1 MERLKIAAEVRESGR
16 KGVNRRL
23 RKAGRIPAVLYGRGE
38 KPLNLSLPTKEFTHM
53 MKGASG
59 MNALIDLSL
68 SEGGKA
74 SQVVVMVKDYQT
86 DVLRHVISHL
96 DLLKID
102 MTQKIVV
109 KVPVHVVGKSVGV
122 VNGGLVE
129 QVHREIEV
137 KCLPGNIPEKID
149 VDITPLDI
157 GNSFHTKDLALPE
170 GVEAVTGADQTIVS
184 VVAPREEEVAA
195 PAAEAAP
202 AESAAGGP
210 AAGGEAAPGGKAE
223 GKPEAKAKSAGG
235 GEAKPE
241 KK

>member
-1 MERLKIAAEVRESGR
+1 MERLKITAEVRESGR

-23 RKAGRIPAVLYGRGE
+23 RKDGRIPAVLYGRGE

-59 MNALIDLSL
+59 MNALIDLNL
-68 SEGGKA
+68 DAGGKA

-86 DVLRHVISHL
+86 DVLRHFISHL

-109 KVPVHVVGKSVGV
+109 KVPVHVVGKAVGV
-122 VNGGLVE
+122 TNGGLVE
-129 QVHREIEV
+129 QVSREIEV
-137 KCLPGNIPEKID
+137 RCLPGSIPEKID

-157 GNSFHTKDLALPE
+157 GNSFHTRDLVLPE

-184 VVAPREEEVAA
+184 VALPREEEVAA
-195 PAAEAAP
+195 TVAEAVP
-202 AESAAGGP
+202 AEGAAAAP
-210 AAGGEAAPGGKAE
+210 AAGGEAKAADAKAADAKA
-223 GKPEAKAKSAGG
+223 KPEAKA
-235 GEAKPE
+235 E

>member
-23 RKAGRIPAVLYGRGE
+23 RKDGRIPAVLYGRGE
-38 KPLNLSLPTKEFTHM
+38 TPINLSLPTKEFTHM

-68 SEGGKA
+68 NAAGKA

-109 KVPVHVVGKSVGV
+109 KVPVHVVGKAVGV
-122 VNGGLVE
+122 TNGGLVE

-137 KCLPGNIPEKID
+137 RCLPGNIPGRID

-157 GNSFHTKDLALPE
+157 GNSVHTKDLVLPE
-170 GVEAVTGADQTIVS
+170 GVEAVTGADQPIVS
-184 VVAPREEEVAA
+184 VVTPREEEVAA

-202 AESAAGGP
+202 AEGAAAAP
-210 AAGGEAAPGGKAE
+210 AAGAESATGGKAE
-223 GKPEAKAKSAGG
+223 GKAAGGGDAKAKPEAKA
-235 GEAKPE
+235 E

>member
-1 MERLKIAAEVRESGR
+1 MERLKIAADVRESGK

-23 RKAGRIPAVLYGRGE
+23 RKDGRIPAVLYGRGE
-38 KPLNLSLPTKEFTHM
+38 KPVNLSLPTKEFTHM

-68 SEGGKA
+68 NAGGKA
-74 SQVVVMVKDYQT
+74 SQLVVMVKDFQT
-86 DVLRHVISHL
+86 DAIRHVISHL

-102 MTQKIVV
+102 MAQKIVV
-109 KVPVHVVGKSVGV
+109 KVPIHVVGKSVGV
-122 VNGGLVE
+122 TNGGLLE
-129 QVHREIEV
+129 QVNREIEV
-137 KCLPGNIPEKID
+137 RCLPGNIPEKID

-157 GNSFHTKDLALPE
+157 GNSIHTRDLILPE
-170 GVEAVTGADQTIVS
+170 NVEAVTGADQPIVS
-184 VVAPREEEVAA
+184 VVTPREEEVAA

-202 AESAAGGP
+202 AEGAAAAP

-223 GKPEAKAKSAGG
+223 AKPAGG
-235 GEAKPE
+235 GEAKAE